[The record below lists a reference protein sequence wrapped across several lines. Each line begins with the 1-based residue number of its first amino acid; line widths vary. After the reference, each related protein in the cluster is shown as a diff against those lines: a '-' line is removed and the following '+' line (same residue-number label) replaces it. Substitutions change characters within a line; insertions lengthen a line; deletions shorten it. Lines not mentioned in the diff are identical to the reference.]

1 MQVVIY
7 KTIKGKSKYLQISV
21 LIWNIID
28 FHMYIT
34 ISWEKCVCKHS
45 QHSWLWKEKK
55 NNIKTKMIITLFCDH
70 QNMKIFNNELWK
82 AMSKATLVCLLYI
95 YI

>member
-34 ISWEKCVCKHS
+34 ISREKCVCKHS
-45 QHSWLWKEKK
+45 QHS
-55 NNIKTKMIITLFCDH
+55 NGR
-70 QNMKIFNNELWK
+70 
-82 AMSKATLVCLLYI
+82 
-95 YI
+95 